1 MKLKVH
7 WYDTKL
13 LFDFFSKIGGIISII
28 EFFKATD
35 YLKIDIFKCFFEKTL
50 TFNILI
56 AIVLYLY
63 LFFKAN
69 TQKKL
74 YLKINK
80 IETEIRIGNIF
91 NEKGLKVI
99 SFNEYFDTEV
109 DEKIITSKSL
119 NGQFLNRRDLV
130 TDINQLDELL
140 RKEMD
145 KCKIKKTKKDS
156 KKINN
161 KSRYYLGSIF
171 KYKNEYLLTTFS
183 KFNNNNEAYLEL
195 KDYYL
200 FLENF
205 WKEISKNYAGN
216 NIIIPLLGSGITRLD
231 VDDEE
236 LLKMILLTLKMSRI
250 KLNKLTIVLTK
261 EKIDQINLYHLKE
274 LIN

>member
-13 LFDFFSKIGGIISII
+13 LFDFFSKIGGLTSII
-28 EFFKATD
+28 EFFKSTD
-35 YLKIDIFKCFFEKTL
+35 YLKIDIFKYFFEKTL

-56 AIVLYLY
+56 AIVLYVY

-99 SFNEYFDTEV
+99 AFNEYFDMQV

-140 RKEMD
+140 RKEMT
-145 KCKIKKTKKDS
+145 KCKIKNKN
-156 KKINN
+156 NN

-171 KYKNEYLLTTFS
+171 KYKNEYLLTAFS
-183 KFNNNNEAYLEL
+183 KFNINNEAYLEL

-205 WKEISKNYAGN
+205 WKEISKNYSGN
-216 NIIIPLLGSGITRLD
+216 SIIIPLLGSGITRLD
-231 VDDEE
+231 VNDEE
-236 LLKMILLTLKMSRI
+236 LLKMTLLTLKMSRI

-261 EKIDQINLYHLKE
+261 EKINQIDLYHLKE
-274 LIN
+274 LIGG

>member
-1 MKLKVH
+1 MKLKVK
-7 WYDTKL
+7 WYDKKL
-13 LFDFFSKIGGIISII
+13 LIEYFSKIGLIISII
-28 EFFKATD
+28 EFFKSID
-35 YLKIDIFKCFFEKTL
+35 YLKMDIFKCFFEKIL

-56 AIVLYLY
+56 AIVLYVY
-63 LFFKAN
+63 LFLKTN

-80 IETEIRIGNIF
+80 IEVEIRIGNIF

-99 SFNEYFDTEV
+99 PFNEYFDTQV
-109 DEKIITSKSL
+109 DEKIISSKSL
-119 NGQFLNRRDLV
+119 NGQFLIRRDLV

-140 RKEMD
+140 KKEMIS
-145 KCKIKKTKKDS
+145 CKIRKTRN
-156 KKINN
+156 NN
-161 KSRYYLGSIF
+161 KKRNNNPYYLGSIF
-171 KYKNEYLLTTFS
+171 KYRNEYLLTAFS
-183 KFNNNNEAYLEL
+183 KFSNNNEAYLEL
-195 KDYYL
+195 RNYYL

-250 KLNKLTIVLTK
+250 KLNKLVIVLTEEK
-261 EKIDQINLYHLKE
+261 IEKIDLYHLKE